1 MNRTVKTVLVYL
13 LVITVAITLVNA
25 FVNSATAP
33 EEYSLDEFSNHL
45 AAGDVAT
52 VTIKQ
57 KSNVVEVSSPRRLA
71 GPGSAP
77 HSPTATRVTS
87 PRCSSTAA

>member
-25 FVNSATAP
+25 FVSSATAP
-33 EEYSLDEFSNHL
+33 DEYSLDEFSNHL

-57 KSNVVEVSSPRRLA
+57 KSNVVEVS
-71 GPGSAP
+71 
-77 HSPTATRVTS
+77 
-87 PRCSSTAA
+87 